1 MSVLFKA
8 ISYKLVHVW
17 KTNSFIFQV
26 EFDFLQARVPFDSQ
40 AVLEGNL
47 RILEVEIKG
56 YQPLTS
62 PL

>member
-8 ISYKLVHVW
+8 ISHKLVHVW

>member
-56 YQPLTS
+56 YQPLTN